1 MRCPELIH
9 RFEEAVRALRVGYPE
24 IINDESEEMIQS
36 LPNCEEKRNYLE
48 AMKALIAM
56 MEEEDYMDVH
66 NQGYL
71 VEKYG
76 KSLWALKRLPACAA
90 CGIRALPSDASQ
102 YRKFRLKFLG
112 ILKYSENEKMQFLE
126 KPIEYQKVKSVYK
139 RQKHGSDECEYF
151 HLHPELVERNE
162 EVDDEEC
169 ELCGQCWK
177 DGVSDQ

>member
-1 MRCPELIH
+1 M
-9 RFEEAVRALRVGYPE
+9 GYPE
-24 IINDESEEMIQS
+24 RINDESEEMIQS
-36 LPNCEEKRNYLE
+36 LPDCEEKRNYLE

-56 MEEEDYMDVH
+56 MEEEDYVDVH

-102 YRKFRLKFLG
+102 YRKLGLKL
-112 ILKYSENEKMQFLE
+112 LE

-139 RQKHGSDECEYF
+139 RKKHGSEEWEYF
-151 HLHPELVERNE
+151 HLHPELVELNDE
-162 EVDDEEC
+162 ADDEEC
-169 ELCGQCWK
+169 ELCGQRW
-177 DGVSDQ
+177 